1 MQQSFS
7 RPLAAFGAAFAMLT
21 TSVSTT
27 TITAASVA
35 PVAIAVAAAT
45 IPAPALAGGPG
56 GFVDPY
62 WDDDFFETD
71 GFEVIDE

>member
-1 MQQSFS
+1 MQKSFS
-7 RPLAAFGAAFAMLT
+7 RPLAAISAALVMLT
-21 TSVSTT
+21 TSTT
-27 TITAASVA
+27 TITASVA